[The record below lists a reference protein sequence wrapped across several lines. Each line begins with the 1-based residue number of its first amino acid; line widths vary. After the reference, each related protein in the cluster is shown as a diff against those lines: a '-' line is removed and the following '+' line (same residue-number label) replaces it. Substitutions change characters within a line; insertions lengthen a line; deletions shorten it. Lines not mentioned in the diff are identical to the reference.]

1 MFITAELEKFVA
13 LVTQHENKARALEQE
28 ITQFQ
33 DYAKRIQ
40 ILSAEI
46 DRLQG

>member
-1 MFITAELEKFVA
+1 MGGELQKFLGA
-13 LVTQHENKARALEQE
+13 IGNYEQHAIALEQE
-28 ITQFQ
+28 VLKYQ
-33 DYAKRIQ
+33 DYAKRIM